1 MNQDLNLTPLP
12 KTFYQ
17 SPTLQLAEELLGCVL
32 VKQTEEGTSSGFI
45 VETEA
50 YLGSADRAA
59 HGFGNRR
66 TKRTEILYAEAG
78 MTYTHLIHNHC
89 LINVVSAEKEV
100 PESVLIR
107 AVEPYTGVD
116 QMLVRRPVKKFQN
129 LTSGPGKLTQAL
141 DINMGDYGRSLME
154 PPLFIAEGKKPEKIS
169 SGPRIGID
177 NSGEARDYPYRFWVA
192 GNKFVSK

>member
-116 QMLVRRPVKKFQN
+116 QMLVADR
-129 LTSGPGKLTQAL
+129 
-141 DINMGDYGRSLME
+141 
-154 PPLFIAEGKKPEKIS
+154 
-169 SGPRIGID
+169 
-177 NSGEARDYPYRFWVA
+177 
-192 GNKFVSK
+192 

>member
-12 KTFYQ
+12 EAFYQ

-78 MTYTHLIHNHC
+78 VTYTHLIHNHC

>member
-1 MNQDLNLTPLP
+1 MKQDPNLTPLP
-12 KTFYQ
+12 DAFYQ
-17 SPTLQLAEELLGCVL
+17 YPTLQLAEELLGCIL
-32 VKQTEEGTSSGFI
+32 VKQTEEGTSAGYI

-50 YLGSADRAA
+50 YLGNADRAA

-107 AVEPYTGVD
+107 AVEPYTGID
-116 QMLVRRPVKKFQN
+116 LMMARRPVKKFQN
-129 LTSGPGKLTQAL
+129 LTSGPGKLSQAL
-141 DINMGDYGRSLME
+141 DINMRDYGRSLKE
-154 PPLFIAEGKKPEKIS
+154 PPLFIAEGKKPEKINR
-169 SGPRIGID
+169 GPRIGID

>member
-177 NSGEARDYPYRFWVA
+177 NSGEARDYPYRFWIA

>member
-1 MNQDLNLTPLP
+1 MEQNFHFALLP
-12 KTFYQ
+12 KSFYHC
-17 SPTLQLAEELLGCVL
+17 STLQLARDLLGCLL
-32 VKQTEEGTSSGFI
+32 VKETEEGMSSGFI

-50 YLGSADRAA
+50 YLGNADRAA

-66 TKRTEILYAEAG
+66 TKRTKILYADAG

-107 AVEPYTGVD
+107 AVEPYSGIE
-116 QMLVRRPVKKFQN
+116 QMLARRPVKKFQN

-141 DINMGDYGRSLME
+141 GINMEDYGRPLTE
-154 PPLFIAEGKKPEKIS
+154 PPLFLAKGKKPEKIS

-177 NSGEARDYPYRFWVA
+177 NSGEAKDYPYRFWVT